1 MVSLSE
7 NKNQLLTDELKELLK
22 KQQLEWIDKGNVWS
36 KGFVEGI
43 EYMLKKNGEYKE
55 DIYK

>member
-1 MVSLSE
+1 MASLNE
-7 NKNQLLTDELKELLK
+7 DKNQLLTDELRELLK
-22 KQQLEWIDKGNVWS
+22 KHQLEWIDKGNEWS

-43 EYMLKKNGEYKE
+43 EYLLKKNGEYTK

>member
-1 MVSLSE
+1 MTAN
-7 NKNQLLTDELKELLK
+7 NKQLLTDELKELLK
-22 KQQLEWIDKGNVWS
+22 KHQLEWIDKGNLWS

-43 EYMLKKNGEYKE
+43 EYMLKKNGEYNE

>member
-1 MVSLSE
+1 MSE

-22 KQQLEWIDKGNVWS
+22 KHQLDWVDKGDKWS

-43 EYMLKKNGEYKE
+43 EYMLKKNGEYNE
-55 DIYK
+55 DLYK